1 MFDNLSVLHH
11 PDVVPVGQPL
21 ELVGDQQR
29 GLLTGGVGQGLHDSL
44 FAMGVKAGGRFIQQ
58 QQAARHQQRAG
69 DRDTLRLA
77 YRQTPRLIAYG
88 GMDPLRQQ
96 GDKLADP
103 GLVQRQ
109 PKLCFASFGPRQ
121 QHVFPQR
128 GGRQLRILSYPAQQA
143 APALSVQLA
152 QLYAVDHQ
160 RPLIGQKAEQCIQQR
175 AFPGSALADQHH
187 ASAGGQRKIKR
198 PRQNFTFRRFDHQVA
213 RFHANQIVVI

>member
-1 MFDNLSVLHH
+1 MGQQRREDPTSTGQRGVVALFDNLSVLHH

-109 PKLCFASFGPRQ
+109 PA
-121 QHVFPQR
+121 V
-128 GGRQLRILSYPAQQA
+128 LR
-143 APALSVQLA
+143 
-152 QLYAVDHQ
+152 
-160 RPLIGQKAEQCIQQR
+160 
-175 AFPGSALADQHH
+175 
-187 ASAGGQRKIKR
+187 
-198 PRQNFTFRRFDHQVA
+198 
-213 RFHANQIVVI
+213 